1 MNVLGPYMPEPTP
14 ASTPD
19 RKHQIEMQCH
29 RLRTSY
35 MKRRFPIPQTVCKE
49 RLKRNHENNRDSTED
64 GKQILPRNIRLGL
77 GKRESIKERKQIPRR
92 KSRFCLRLAQM
103 VVRSE
108 TTVSTDCPGNSDL
121 LPRTKW
127 SGEVHCYPSPDL
139 CGYRY
144 ANGVRVLPGSLTR
157 YP

>member
-1 MNVLGPYMPEPTP
+1 MSRRSNERHRVECRRREWQGWRWCRQKLESAFIIGAGRMNVLGPYMPEPTP
-14 ASTPD
+14 ASTPN

-92 KSRFCLRLAQM
+92 KSRVCLRLAQM

-108 TTVSTDCPGNSDL
+108 TTV
-121 LPRTKW
+121 
-127 SGEVHCYPSPDL
+127 
-139 CGYRY
+139 
-144 ANGVRVLPGSLTR
+144 
-157 YP
+157 